1 MTDVSDVQDTAE
13 RREACAAPPHGLVVE
28 VGDYDHR
35 RFPRR
40 RGAVLAKAINDAVVE
55 ELAERGYA
63 GFTFE
68 GVASRAGTGKS
79 TLYRRWADKPA
90 IVIDGLSASMP
101 DLAEY
106 RSSGN
111 LRDDLIAVLS
121 VYGNNCDGTLGVALR
136 VVCGEAAVSA
146 DLKKLWQER
155 AVAPRLALIRGLIQ
169 EAIDRGE
176 ARPGALAEEC
186 VTAGPALV
194 GATYMRE
201 SAAPSRETI
210 ERIVD
215 NVMIPMLEARKP
227 VARRSSAG

>member
-1 MTDVSDVQDTAE
+1 MAEVTDVSDAQDAAV
-13 RREACAAPPHGLVVE
+13 RDEARVAPPHGLVVE

-90 IVIDGLSASMP
+90 IVIDGLSASLP

-106 RSSGN
+106 RSSGS

-121 VYGNNCDGTLGVALR
+121 AYGNNCGGSLGVALR

-146 DLKKLWQER
+146 ELKELWQER
-155 AVAPRLALIRGLIQ
+155 AVAPRLDLIRRLIR

-176 ARPGALAEEC
+176 ARPGALADEC

-194 GATYMRE
+194 GTTYMRE
-201 SAAPSRETI
+201 SAAPSREAI

-215 NVMIPMLEARKP
+215 NVMIPMLEAREP
-227 VARRSSAG
+227 VAR